1 MPVRQLCEFAP
12 AKINLTL
19 EILGRRRDGF
29 HELRSLVVFADVG
42 DMLSLDPARPPSV
55 TLSGPFAS
63 GLVGTNILDRALALL
78 KERAPHLKL
87 GAVHL
92 EKLLPVAAGVG
103 GGSADA
109 GALLR
114 VVRRANGG
122 AAADVDWH
130 GIAQELG
137 ADVPVCFEARPLWMT
152 GTGHVLCDIEGGVPS
167 LHAVIAN
174 PMAAVPSDKTAQV
187 FRALSAVPLD
197 EGASFALAPP
207 VFADREAV
215 VAFARAQGNH
225 LEPAAQAV
233 VPETGA
239 VLRELYGF
247 PDVEHVAVSG
257 AGPTV
262 FGIFP
267 NALAADAA
275 RQKLATTHPAWWTVA
290 AKLG

>member
-1 MPVRQLCEFAP
+1 MTVFCELAP

-19 EILGRRRDGF
+19 EILGRRRDGL

-42 DMLSLDPARPPSV
+42 DTLTLDVARAPGV
-55 TLSGPFAS
+55 TVSGPFAG
-63 GLVGTNILDRALALL
+63 GLTEANILDRALALL
-78 KERAPHLKL
+78 ADRAARLKL

-92 EKLLPVAAGVG
+92 EKTLPVAAGIG

-114 VVRRANGG
+114 AVRRARGD
-122 AAADVDWH
+122 AAGDIDWH

-137 ADVPVCFEARPLWMT
+137 ADVPVCFEARSLWMT
-152 GTGHVLCDIEGGVPS
+152 GAGHELSDIDGGVPA

-174 PMAAVPSDKTAQV
+174 PMAVVPPDKTARV

-197 EGASFALAPP
+197 EGASFAPASP
-207 VFADREAV
+207 VFADRDAL
-215 VAFARAQGNH
+215 VAFAQARGNH
-225 LEPAAQAV
+225 LAVAAEAV
-233 VPETGA
+233 VPETGE
-239 VLRELYGF
+239 VLRALRALPG
-247 PDVEHVAVSG
+247 VAHVAVSG
-257 AGPTV
+257 AGPTA

-267 NALAADAA
+267 DAATADAA
-275 RQKLATTHPAWWTVA
+275 RDHLATARPAWWIVS